1 MKREKIHLE
10 YALNATS
17 KNIIWSSIS
26 TPAGLE
32 EWFADKVLSNDKVVT
47 FFWGKT
53 EKREAEIIAI
63 RAYAYI
69 RFRWLDD
76 ENEREYFEVKM
87 SNNELTND
95 YVLEITDFAD
105 EDEVEDQKEL
115 WNSQIDRLRRGFGF

>member
-1 MKREKIHLE
+1 MGREKIHLE

-17 KNIIWSSIS
+17 KNIIWSAIS

-32 EWFADKVLSNDKVVT
+32 EWFADKVLSNDRVAI

-53 EKREAEIIAI
+53 ESREAEIVVI

-69 RFRWLDD
+69 RFHWLDD
-76 ENEREYFEVKM
+76 ENEKEYFEIKM

-95 YVLEITDFAD
+95 FVLEVIDFAE
-105 EDEVEDQKEL
+105 EDEVEDVKEL
-115 WNSQIDRLRRGFGF
+115 WNSQIDRLRRTFGL

>member
-1 MKREKIHLE
+1 MKREKIYLE
-10 YALNATS
+10 YALNTTS

-32 EWFADKVLSNDKVVT
+32 EWFADKVLSNDKIAT

-53 EKREAEIIAI
+53 ESREAEIVAI

-69 RFRWLDD
+69 RFRWLDS
-76 ENEREYFEVKM
+76 ENEKEYFEIKM

-95 YVLEITDFAD
+95 FVLEVTDFAE
-105 EDEVEDQKEL
+105 EDEVEDLIEL
-115 WNSQIDRLRRGFGF
+115 WNSQIDRLCRAFGL